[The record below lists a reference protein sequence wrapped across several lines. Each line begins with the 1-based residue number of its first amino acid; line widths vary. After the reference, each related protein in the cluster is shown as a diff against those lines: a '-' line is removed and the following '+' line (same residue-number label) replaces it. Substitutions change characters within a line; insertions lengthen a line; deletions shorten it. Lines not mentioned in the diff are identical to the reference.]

1 MRYIENTE
9 LREWIKESLRKSIF
23 QKAHALAV
31 QTGCDILVKLEDS
44 EDIIGS
50 QYYATSTLDN
60 AFSSNG
66 LRKKPQDVS
75 VSGDTGLPISPLVD
89 RGIQSSDETPTSSR
103 NGTSGSSSSVEDI
116 AQRLSSRITV
126 PGSGDSAV
134 PMQLSLAEDAVSKVN
149 SQGDFSSVQTTQ
161 DSSQGTSDDTL
172 TETDITVKIEPM
184 TDDEPPDPGVDD
196 NKDKDD
202 AQTQQ
207 TNTDQMSFS
216 FEASNHSVLGLS
228 SPPSTSSGQVT
239 IGGMTRDTKLYP
251 VPISP
256 KPYQCAVCHKAFR
269 SVQVLQ
275 KHTQTFHMR
284 PTSVHQLSRRG
295 RGRGRGAFA
304 RSSFMLAGQSQP
316 ARHLCL
322 ACNRV
327 FHGAQQLEDHMARY
341 HVNPDT
347 QQTSQQQQQQT
358 SFEDSLALAAATQLA
373 GDIPF
378 PSLDDETTENNSQ
391 NLEDIPGPSTSD
403 NSISQIPPSA
413 VMPFGQP
420 QASVS
425 APFTHPPPPALAPQ
439 VFGGFAAPAV
449 PPPRSN
455 ASSSMGSSPHRGGS
469 PMRECPLGQGV
480 RNIVDAYSYRSPP
493 AVADVVEYSEVTLRD
508 VMAGILLS
516 AGPVNTHRQLIRL
529 GPKPMR
535 SLTKQQYVIAAT
547 HLQAAELGSLVTLHG
562 GVSRFCSVFIKKR
575 PDEARLILEMNKD
588 LCSYEKYSE
597 RFNLLLP
604 ACIGRNIKD
613 KLIYLGY
620 LSEAHFK

>member
-469 PMRECPLGQGV
+469 PMRRKYTQQEKGTFSV
-480 RNIVDAYSYRSPP
+480 RQ
-493 AVADVVEYSEVTLRD
+493 
-508 VMAGILLS
+508 VMSGILLTM
-516 AGPVNTHRQLIRL
+516 GPISTHASFTRIGSRNLRCI
-529 GPKPMR
+529 PK
-535 SLTKQQYVIAAT
+535 QAFIAA
-547 HLQAAELGSLVTLHG
+547 LQSLQDAT
-562 GVSRFCSVFIKKR
+562 
-575 PDEARLILEMNKD
+575 
-588 LCSYEKYSE
+588 
-597 RFNLLLP
+597 
-604 ACIGRNIKD
+604 
-613 KLIYLGY
+613 
-620 LSEAHFK
+620 

>member
-469 PMRECPLGQGV
+469 PMRNRQAITMDDVNRSVLRLPDGSLRIHDGLMQILNNYRYKSEPSQAGRMLAGRLFSLDERISGNCTGMGGLQPMNKERVELLKSTVLQLC
-480 RNIVDAYSYRSPP
+480 NISSHDQDQVWRKVKQAVDAANRK
-493 AVADVVEYSEVTLRD
+493 LRF
-508 VMAGILLS
+508 
-516 AGPVNTHRQLIRL
+516 
-529 GPKPMR
+529 KY
-535 SLTKQQYVIAAT
+535 KQ
-547 HLQAAELGSLVTLHG
+547 
-562 GVSRFCSVFIKKR
+562 F
-575 PDEARLILEMNKD
+575 
-588 LCSYEKYSE
+588 
-597 RFNLLLP
+597 
-604 ACIGRNIKD
+604 
-613 KLIYLGY
+613 
-620 LSEAHFK
+620 

>member
-469 PMRECPLGQGV
+469 PMRGRGDYKAIGRGGKKSSNRGRDENEDE
-480 RNIVDAYSYRSPP
+480 R
-493 AVADVVEYSEVTLRD
+493 VTFHR
-508 VMAGILLS
+508 VMSGILLAMGPITTHS
-516 AGPVNTHRQLIRL
+516 SFVRQGPTSLRWINKEQFVTAAKQLEAVHLGSYDSTIAGGVFFKKSPSDALTMLQAHPDLASIDEYLVRYALRVPASV
-529 GPKPMR
+529 GPKVKEMLI
-535 SLTKQQYVIAAT
+535 SQ
-547 HLQAAELGSLVTLHG
+547 G
-562 GVSRFCSVFIKKR
+562 
-575 PDEARLILEMNKD
+575 RLLETQ
-588 LCSYEKYSE
+588 
-597 RFNLLLP
+597 
-604 ACIGRNIKD
+604 
-613 KLIYLGY
+613 
-620 LSEAHFK
+620 FK